1 MPNKNSYRDRSV
13 INRLVKELE
22 EKLGFVYSC
31 ENHLDKTGNL
41 SKPQLNILYG
51 MIQNL
56 YNIDTYIKNTKNNDV
71 GN

>member
-13 INRLVKELE
+13 INRLIKELE
-22 EKLGFVYSC
+22 EKLRFVYSC
-31 ENHLDKTGNL
+31 ENHLDKTDNL

>member
-1 MPNKNSYRDRSV
+1 MPNKKGYRDRNI
-13 INRLVKELE
+13 INRLKKEYE
-22 EKLGFVYSC
+22 YKLAFVYSC

-56 YNIDTYIKNTKNNDV
+56 HIIDTYIKNTKNNDV
-71 GN
+71 GK